1 MEVREA
7 VTVLVGRRRLEA
19 AVVFVVV
26 EAEVWVSAVV
36 LAVLVVTVKI

>member
-7 VTVLVGRRRLEA
+7 VAVLVGRRLLEA
-19 AVVFVVV
+19 AVVSVVA

-36 LAVLVVTVKI
+36 LAVFVVTVKI